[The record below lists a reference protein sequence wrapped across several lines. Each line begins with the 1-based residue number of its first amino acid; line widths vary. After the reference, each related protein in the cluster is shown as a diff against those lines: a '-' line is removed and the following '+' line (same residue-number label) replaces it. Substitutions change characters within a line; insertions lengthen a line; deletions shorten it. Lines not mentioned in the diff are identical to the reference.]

1 MINSFETKDF
11 SNIMMVGNK
20 VLVKPETEKER
31 TKSGLYLP
39 AGLQEKEKILSG
51 YVIKTGPGYPVP
63 PVPDEGEAWKPENSG
78 PRYVPLQ
85 IKAGDWAVF
94 LQNSVWE
101 ILMNG
106 EKYFIVPDSSVLMLI
121 RDDDLF

>member
-63 PVPDEGEAWKPENSG
+63 PVPDEGEAWKPENSR